1 MKEKRFYK
9 PALIAIFT
17 TAALSI
23 LFSLIY
29 FLCAEKLDSGSALMY
44 ILYYVKVVCDLLATF
59 VGYGTIIYAMT
70 HFGWYD
76 SLKVAGIYSL
86 SVLAYWLYQSIIAT
100 IFSGDMSST
109 TAIYGDSTLNLFMF
123 NAFYWLGQLVIT
135 LMVPVLI
142 LMLIN
147 RRYIKDS
154 EFTPFKKFVTFK
166 NPVQKAMLIFCIVMT
181 VVNILSFL
189 LLNIL
194 PYLIQEEFY
203 ITFPDFKTIMLQS
216 ALTILENVLLHLAVQ
231 YIVFML
237 SFKFY
242 DANLKS

>member
-1 MKEKRFYK
+1 
-9 PALIAIFT
+9 
-17 TAALSI
+17 
-23 LFSLIY
+23 
-29 FLCAEKLDSGSALMY
+29 MY

-76 SLKVAGIYSL
+76 SLKVVGIYSL
-86 SVLAYWLYQSIIAT
+86 SILAYWIYQSIIST
-100 IFSGDMSST
+100 VFSGDMSST
-109 TAIYGDSTLNLFMF
+109 TAMYGDSTLNLFMF
-123 NAFYWLGQLVIT
+123 NAFYWLGQLAIT

-142 LMLIN
+142 LMLIS
-147 RRYIKDS
+147 RRYIKAN
-154 EFTPFKKFVTFK
+154 EFTPFNKFITFK
-166 NPVQKAMLIFCIVMT
+166 NPVQKAMIVFCIVMT

-189 LLNIL
+189 LINIL
-194 PYLIQEEFY
+194 PYLIQEKFF
-203 ITFPDFKTIMLQS
+203 ITFTDFKTIMLQTL
-216 ALTILENVLLHLAVQ
+216 LTTLENALLHLAVQ